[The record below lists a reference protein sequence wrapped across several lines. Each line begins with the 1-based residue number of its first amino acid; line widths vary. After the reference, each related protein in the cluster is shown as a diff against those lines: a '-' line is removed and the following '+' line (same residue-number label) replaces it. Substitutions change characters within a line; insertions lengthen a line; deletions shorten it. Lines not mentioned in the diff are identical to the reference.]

1 MVNSNSLVNV
11 NEDEKKLFGF
21 YRGTVLKH
29 LTFGRCKVYIHGVY
43 DPTLMDTPDLIP
55 DAEQAASL
63 FGGCNTGNGVFT
75 YPNIG
80 TTVWCFFANGDQ
92 NMPVF
97 FASTLGGD
105 NAFGQYGII
114 MPPRTRES
122 LSAVKEKI
130 NESIKDNSKIS
141 SINTSEDIVSDK
153 HLITAKNTQLEF
165 YESGILSAVVKN
177 PYQLPAIIQHS
188 KSKFQYDQQFDRV
201 SSYPFKEAVDD
212 KEVSSINCQLVLN
225 NTDNNGEI
233 STSTHFYN
241 LSSNDEKTLSTTI
254 DNDIKLNNVDNIVL
268 STITN
273 EITHENKDNKDY
285 ITRDAEARINMKSK
299 SFSGIYEYARD
310 DINDCEIILNKVTS
324 NPTGIHECIT
334 DDYKKCK
341 ITLDRSTADDRF
353 DIIIQ
358 NSTSGSTDCSKIYL
372 DKFGNITIEST
383 TAITVKSK
391 IIKVDAED
399 QLDLH
404 STAINMKADTNIALT
419 SKAVLIDTSN
429 GLTKINSY
437 RGTTVL

>member
-1 MVNSNSLVNV
+1 
-11 NEDEKKLFGF
+11 
-21 YRGTVLKH
+21 
-29 LTFGRCKVYIHGVY
+29 
-43 DPTLMDTPDLIP
+43 
-55 DAEQAASL
+55 
-63 FGGCNTGNGVFT
+63 
-75 YPNIG
+75 
-80 TTVWCFFANGDQ
+80 
-92 NMPVF
+92 
-97 FASTLGGD
+97 
-105 NAFGQYGII
+105 
-114 MPPRTRES
+114 
-122 LSAVKEKI
+122 
-130 NESIKDNSKIS
+130 
-141 SINTSEDIVSDK
+141 
-153 HLITAKNTQLEF
+153 
-165 YESGILSAVVKN
+165 
-177 PYQLPAIIQHS
+177 
-188 KSKFQYDQQFDRV
+188 
-201 SSYPFKEAVDD
+201 
-212 KEVSSINCQLVLN
+212 
-225 NTDNNGEI
+225 
-233 STSTHFYN
+233 
-241 LSSNDEKTLSTTI
+241 
-254 DNDIKLNNVDNIVL
+254 
-268 STITN
+268 
-273 EITHENKDNKDY
+273 
-285 ITRDAEARINMKSK
+285 MKSK